1 MQEASGE
8 VVRIVLHD
16 EEGFGRALSR
26 RAPTQPPAN
35 HPCWQ
40 RGWALLDRLPKYVAV
55 RFDEQAEDYTGMGR
69 PGVFL
74 VEPQGDTWVLDYRTS
89 MHINH
94 PLAAGRVR
102 QTKKTKVTV
111 RRFQVPLAPERVGT
125 YQGQQGK
132 TIRGADKEPLGHTIE
147 LRRPAYMEVGEYKQH
162 LYMILGRARSLDWCL
177 FQNFPWAPEGGADW
191 SLFET
196 GPPDFLVHVFRVLE
210 ERAEATAPVVDQ
222 VRYDLCMFPPL
233 PKRPTFTPDSQLGWA
248 FPLRFGGLG

>member
-1 MQEASGE
+1 
-8 VVRIVLHD
+8 
-16 EEGFGRALSR
+16 
-26 RAPTQPPAN
+26 
-35 HPCWQ
+35 
-40 RGWALLDRLPKYVAV
+40 
-55 RFDEQAEDYTGMGR
+55 MGR
-69 PGVFL
+69 PGAFL

-94 PLAAGRVR
+94 HLTAGRVR

-132 TIRGADKEPLGHTIE
+132 TIRGADKEPLGHTID

-162 LYMILGRARSLDWCL
+162 LYMILGRARSLDWCI
-177 FQNFPWAPEGGADW
+177 FQNFPWTPEGGADW

-196 GPPDFLVHVFRVLE
+196 GPPDFLVHFFRVLE

-222 VRYDLCMFPPL
+222 VRYDLCIFPPW
-233 PKRPTFTPDSQLGWA
+233 PQRPTLAPDPNRAGRFLYDSAAWDEALEPRFRGHKRGQPKHPPESRKRLRGKQGQEAA
-248 FPLRFGGLG
+248 FLRQQPRPLATRRA